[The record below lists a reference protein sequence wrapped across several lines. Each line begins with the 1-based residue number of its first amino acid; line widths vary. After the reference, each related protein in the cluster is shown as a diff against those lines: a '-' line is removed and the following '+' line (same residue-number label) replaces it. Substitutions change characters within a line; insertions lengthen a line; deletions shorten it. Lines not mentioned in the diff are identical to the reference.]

1 MRAVRARPPN
11 NSHQPQAPASRDRRA
26 EGFSKIMPAKI
37 LVADDEPNIVRLLRL
52 YLRNEGYD
60 VVAAA
65 DGREALD
72 RFSHESPDLV
82 VLDLMMPELGGF
94 EVCTEIRKHS
104 SVPVL
109 ILTARSDDVDK
120 IVGLE
125 MGADDY
131 ITKPFNPREV
141 VARVKAALRR
151 RNWDR
156 NEDVADS
163 AVSVG
168 NVTLD
173 PASRDVTVEGER
185 VKLRQREF
193 ELLHAFLRHPNVVLD
208 RERLLSMVWGQDY
221 YGDTRTIDV
230 HVAWLRDKLGAADAK
245 IETVWG
251 VGYKLVPASEA
262 A

>member
-1 MRAVRARPPN
+1 
-11 NSHQPQAPASRDRRA
+11 
-26 EGFSKIMPAKI
+26 MPAKI

-60 VVAAA
+60 IVAAG

-72 RFSHESPDLV
+72 RFHAESPDLV
-82 VLDLMMPELGGF
+82 LLDLMMPELGGF
-94 EVCTEIRKHS
+94 EVCSEIRKVS

-109 ILTARSDDVDK
+109 MLTARSEDVDK

-151 RNWDR
+151 RDWDR
-156 NEDVADS
+156 VEESEHEA
-163 AVSVG
+163 AVEVG
-168 NVTLD
+168 NVQLD
-173 PASRDVTVEGER
+173 PTSRDVTVDGAL

-193 ELLHAFLRHPNVVLD
+193 DLLHAFLRHPNVVLD

-230 HVAWLRDKLGAADAK
+230 HVAWLRDKLSAADAK

-251 VGYKLVPASEA
+251 VGYKLVPASVA

>member
-1 MRAVRARPPN
+1 
-11 NSHQPQAPASRDRRA
+11 
-26 EGFSKIMPAKI
+26 MPAKI

-60 VVAAA
+60 IVAAS

-72 RFSHESPDLV
+72 RFHSESPDLV
-82 VLDLMMPELGGF
+82 LLDLMMPELGGF
-94 EVCTEIRKHS
+94 EICSEIRKVS

-109 ILTARSDDVDK
+109 MLTARSEDVDK

-151 RNWDR
+151 RDWDR
-156 NEDVADS
+156 VEESEHEA
-163 AVSVG
+163 AVEVG
-168 NVTLD
+168 NVQLD
-173 PASRDVTVEGER
+173 PASRDVTVDGTL

-193 ELLHAFLRHPNVVLD
+193 DLLHAFLRHPNIVLD

-230 HVAWLRDKLGAADAK
+230 HVAWLRDKLSAADAK

-251 VGYKLVPASEA
+251 VGYKLVPASVA